1 MLRAFTNVSSRFL
14 YFCSGTNLDVLHQCP
29 TEKVNRAAM
38 GALVLFTS
46 LIALLGALGHLTEM
60 FACTW
65 QAAFPFAFLWGSG
78 IFAIDIWLVGTLQV
92 GDSVPEAFR
101 RAWIRLCLALVF
113 GAFAAEALIL
123 QRYKPEI
130 DSLLM
135 SKQVMARQAAQKQLA
150 ERPLYRQIETKQQQI
165 TVLEQDIQERK
176 TVRDAAEREMIRE
189 IEGLSATGRAGKGPA
204 YAEKRTAFASAQ
216 SEYRMATEAA
226 NRRIGQ
232 LRGEIAGI
240 EKQRDKELAEMEQV
254 KRAGGGHAARLL
266 TLGELIRSNYMV
278 AFGCILQWLILMMV
292 DCLPI
297 LIKIGQAGQGKHAY
311 DKLREEAQ
319 DAEIKAGTVALRG
332 TADNAAQ
339 RELHRKKLE
348 QEAEKRLQEHLVS
361 ATAKQQKDLVD
372 TVFLPAAKAHMEKQM
387 RQHVAQMGQ
396 KVGNNP

>member
-1 MLRAFTNVSSRFL
+1 MSLQVPVRPCTCVT
-14 YFCSGTNLDVLHQCP
+14 YLDVLNRCP
-29 TEKVNRAAM
+29 DEKVNRASM
-38 GALVLFTS
+38 GAFVLFTS

-65 QAAFPFAFLWGSG
+65 QSALPFAFLWGAG
-78 IFAIDIWLVGTLQV
+78 IFAIDLWLVGTLEV
-92 GDSVPEAFR
+92 GNSVPEAFR

-113 GAFAAEALIL
+113 GAFAAEAVIL

-150 ERPLYRQIETKQQQI
+150 ERPLYHQIETKQQQI
-165 TVLEQDIQERK
+165 TALEQELQERK
-176 TVRDAAEREMIRE
+176 TMRDAAEREMIRE

-226 NRRIGQ
+226 NRRIEQ
-232 LRGEIAGI
+232 LHSEISYI
-240 EKQRDKELAEMEQV
+240 EKQRNQELAEMDRAE
-254 KRAGGGHAARLL
+254 RAGGGHAARLL
-266 TLGELIRSNYMV
+266 ALGELIRSNYMV
-278 AFGCILQWLILMMV
+278 AFGCILQWLILMAV

-297 LIKIGQAGQGKHAY
+297 LVKIGQAGQGKHAY

-319 DAEIKAGTVALRG
+319 DAEIKHGTVAIRG
-332 TADNAAQ
+332 MADKAAQ
-339 RELHRKKLE
+339 RELHRQMLE
-348 QEAEKRLQEHLVS
+348 REAEKRLQEHLV
-361 ATAKQQKDLVD
+361 TAAEKQQKDLID
-372 TVFLPAAKAHMEKQM
+372 TVYLPAAKAHMEKQM